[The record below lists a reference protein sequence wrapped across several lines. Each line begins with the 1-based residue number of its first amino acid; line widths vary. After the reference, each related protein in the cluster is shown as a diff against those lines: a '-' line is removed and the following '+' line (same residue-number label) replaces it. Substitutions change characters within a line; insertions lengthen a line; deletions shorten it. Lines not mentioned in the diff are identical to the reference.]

1 MVQLTDI
8 DRAVAEQLR
17 KAQVLLDV
25 FPSQLELARGVIMVA
40 CADGDQMPD
49 LFAFETGLFR
59 AADVPPRIHELALNG
74 GALLI
79 AKDSPVRRAGA
90 EDEVLLRHIADGRT
104 LKEIGS
110 VMLYAHAPCGAAAL
124 ARLDLRGV
132 IALLMEAKTRIKQEL
147 ADLKVACFLH
157 VDWGDRKRTYFVS
170 RGAWDKWQAE
180 NATAR

>member
-1 MVQLTDI
+1 MGQLTNT
-8 DRAVAEQLR
+8 DRSVAEKLR

-25 FPSQLELARGVIMVA
+25 FAPKLELTRGVIMVA

-59 AADVPPRIHELALNG
+59 AAHIPPRIHELALNG

-79 AKDSPVRRAGA
+79 AKGSPVRRAGS

-104 LKEIGS
+104 LKEIDS

-124 ARLDLRGV
+124 AHLDLRGV
-132 IALLMEAKTRIKQEL
+132 ISLLMKAKTRIKQEL

-157 VDWGDRKRTYFVS
+157 IDWGDRKRTYFVS
-170 RGAWDKWQAE
+170 RDAWESWQGE
-180 NATAR
+180 NAPEL